1 MRPDQRGAERGLA
14 ALVDGERD
22 LSGREPVSQALCPDA
37 PGHED
42 FLARF
47 PGTGF
52 RRAVAV
58 RLGAGTDLVT
68 RHHASRVRK
77 LSE

>member
-22 LSGREPVSQALCPDA
+22 LSGREPVSQALRPDA

-58 RLGAGTDLVT
+58 RLGAGTDIVT

>member
-1 MRPDQRGAERGLA
+1 MVPNVGVA

-22 LSGREPVSQALCPDA
+22 LSGRQPVSQALRPDA

-42 FLARF
+42 FLAGF

-58 RLGAGTDLVT
+58 GPAVRLGAGTAIVAG
-68 RHHASRVRK
+68 HHASGVRK
-77 LSE
+77 LSD